1 MRKIRVL
8 NLLWVGVLLLLMVG
22 CGEKKELWQIL
33 EEQQYDQYK
42 PNLDHMVEKYGDMF
56 EMNVYGQITC
66 TDPEYKGWGITSRGG
81 DDNFAIRLRRDDIE
95 QFIKEIAEPIFGE
108 CKVYVVD
115 GIASSLDV
123 DADTEAFFT
132 YESGL
137 VWCWIY
143 VPYSEDCKAQG
154 KAFVDAFTEQAYKMA
169 VLDVM
174 YVDQEQYEQFDRSDI
189 NLGAG
194 PEDYQFRMVV
204 WFYDG
209 DEEYMFR
216 WKEEEE

>member
-1 MRKIRVL
+1 MRKIRIL
-8 NLLWVGVLLLLMVG
+8 NLLWAGVLLLLMVG

-33 EEQQYDQYK
+33 EENQYNRYK

-56 EMNVYGQITC
+56 EMDVHGQITC
-66 TDPEYKGWGITSRGG
+66 TDPEYKGWGIASRGG
-81 DDNFAIRLRRDDIE
+81 VDNFAIRLRRDDIE

-108 CKVYVVD
+108 CKVYAVGGVS
-115 GIASSLDV
+115 SSLDV
-123 DADTEAFFT
+123 DADTEEFFS
-132 YESGL
+132 YKRGL
-137 VWCWIY
+137 VHCVIY
-143 VPYSEDCKAQG
+143 VLYSEDCKAQG
-154 KAFVDAFTEQAYKMA
+154 KAFVDAFSEKGYKLA
-169 VLDVM
+169 PLDVV
-174 YVDQEQYEQFDRSDI
+174 YVDKERYEQVDRSDI
-189 NLGAG
+189 NPGMS